1 MSAGVLAVLRRMA
14 GQALAFRESHG
25 KSEDARDLQF
35 TEDDDAIAAVAELI
49 EADMAL
55 DSANHAITT
64 TDPQSEDAETMEAM
78 RAHRNRMI
86 ARRRKA
92 LAACGGAQ

>member
-1 MSAGVLAVLRRMA
+1 MSGPVDVLAVIRSAANANAPNVNFNLLVA
-14 GQALAFRESHG
+14 A
-25 KSEDARDLQF
+25 D
-35 TEDDDAIAAVAELI
+35 AVAELI

-55 DSANHAITT
+55 DSANHALTM

-78 RAHRNRMI
+78 RSHRNRMI

-92 LAACGGAQ
+92 LAACGGAP